1 MRPGFQPSGDGG
13 GLLRHLPSE
22 SMNPSP
28 AQQWTA
34 LSALYEQADGLAADA
49 LATWLTRLE
58 HEGNPLLPQLR
69 RMLAARAEVE
79 TNDFL
84 GTLPKLAPADAK
96 AGAAWAEGRQVG
108 PYRLLRPLGEG
119 GMAEVWLAERADGVI
134 KRRVAIKLPFP
145 RPGRETFAVRFDR
158 ERDIL
163 ATLRHP
169 NIAGLYD
176 AGVTAEGQAWLAL
189 EYIDGEPLSGW
200 CDQRRL
206 ALRERVTLFRQV
218 LLAVQHAHANLVIH
232 RDLKP
237 ANILVTAQ
245 GEVRLL
251 DFGIAKLLE
260 AEGDA
265 MPETELTRQA
275 GRTLTLRYASPEQLA
290 GLPLTTACDVYSL
303 GVVFYE
309 LVCGERP
316 HELKV
321 ESAVQ
326 LEHAILEIEP
336 RAPSRRSL
344 SGASAQARGG
354 LSAKALRKAL
364 APELDAIA
372 LRCLAR
378 QTAARYSSVDAVI
391 ADIDRWLSGEAVLA
405 RAPGAWYRFGKFAAR
420 HRLGVALGAGAVL
433 SLLAVTAVA
442 VVMGLQAR
450 EESAR
455 AVAARDFM
463 LNIFKRAD
471 QEKSRGADITAR
483 DMLETGR
490 KDVLTRL
497 AGQPRLQAELLQG
510 IGEIQ
515 IDMSEFA
522 SAGTTFAEVAELYA
536 RLGMPKEVSMARANQ
551 ADAAMRTGELQQA
564 QRLLQ
569 QARSAPN
576 RPAADSMLDL
586 RLSQVE
592 GWIAYSQGDA
602 AQAKASFLA
611 AQRYAA
617 AGLAADDVRAMEPL
631 RGLVYAERDLR
642 NYDAALR
649 QQAALEALALKLVG
663 NDPKEWAVLDFDRAA
678 ILFAAGRYAQGLSDA
693 AKALSRCEA
702 AQLPHGEYCQR
713 LRLFK
718 ARFALKLGAPESV
731 ASDIGLLQALAADT
745 SDSFMQADALGMLLR
760 LNAARA
766 DFDSAQGNRERLE
779 ALCDAAGANQ
789 LDTFARH
796 VATMTIAEFSLREG
810 SLGRARAQ
818 LDRAGA
824 LSTQL
829 GETLPAA
836 VRASSALLVGL
847 LQLHSGQV
855 DASVVTLET
864 AYRFM
869 SSVEGHRHP
878 VSVLLSLDLAIA
890 IDAAGDTPSA
900 VRIVA
905 EAEPVLLGAVGRQ
918 SATYRR
924 YQTLA
929 EALRLKLENQNVLIG
944 ARPVAAKRD
953 SKPITR
959 DFFI

>member
-1 MRPGFQPSGDGG
+1 M
-13 GLLRHLPSE
+13 
-22 SMNPSP
+22 MNPSP

-49 LATWLTRLE
+49 LAAWLARLE
-58 HEGNPLLPQLR
+58 HEAHPLLPQLK

-84 GTLPKLAPADAK
+84 GTLPRLAAADTK
-96 AGAAWAEGRQVG
+96 PGAAWAEGHQVG

-189 EYIDGEPLSGW
+189 EYVDGEPLSQW
-200 CDQRRL
+200 CDQRCL
-206 ALRERVTLFRQV
+206 GLRERVTLFRQV

-245 GEVRLL
+245 GDVRLL

-290 GLPLTTACDVYSL
+290 GLPLTTACDIYSL

-309 LVCGERP
+309 LICGERP

-321 ESAVQ
+321 ESAAQ

-344 SGASAQARGG
+344 SEASAQARGSI
-354 LSAKALRKAL
+354 SAKALRRAL

-378 QTAARYSSVDAVI
+378 QTTARYLSVDAVL
-391 ADIDRWLSGEAVLA
+391 ADIDRWLGGEAVLA

-433 SLLAVTAVA
+433 SLMAVTAVA

-483 DMLETGR
+483 DLLETGR

-497 AGQPRLQAELLQG
+497 TGQPRLQAELLQG

-515 IDMSEFA
+515 RDMAEYSGA
-522 SAGTTFAEVAELYA
+522 VSTFSEVAGLYA
-536 RLGMPKEVSMARANQ
+536 QLHLPRETALAH
-551 ADAAMRTGELQQA
+551 AD
-564 QRLLQ
+564 
-569 QARSAPN
+569 QARVASLMGDAKLAQSLLLRAQVVPGRPSNDPVLSAQ
-576 RPAADSMLDL
+576 
-586 RLSQVE
+586 LSQVQ
-592 GWIAYSQGDA
+592 GWIFSMQGDPARARESLLDAERHVRA
-602 AQAKASFLA
+602 AFGPEHPRLVELLSARVSAERQL
-611 AQRYAA
+611 RNYAA
-617 AGLAADDVRAMEPL
+617 ALQLQAELDLLAKRVI
-631 RGLVYAERDLR
+631 GS
-642 NYDAALR
+642 DAKE
-649 QQAALEALALKLVG
+649 QAALDEGRADLFYEAGQYRVGLADTTRSLLSC
-663 NDPKEWAVLDFDRAA
+663 ERAS
-678 ILFAAGRYAQGLSDA
+678 LLNQ
-693 AKALSRCEA
+693 
-702 AQLPHGEYCQR
+702 EYCRR
-713 LRLFK
+713 LRLLK
-718 ARFALKLGAPESV
+718 MRFALRLGSIDEV
-731 ASDIGLLQALAADT
+731 GRDLHFMETLADDP
-745 SDSFMQADALGMLLR
+745 SSPSIQADALVMLLR
-760 LNAARA
+760 VHTASGDSPRRREIHARVERLCATATSAELDPGFKLVAMLALAEDDLRNGELAGAQRWIDQAIALQGTGMPVPPLLRSVPTLLSGLVLLQRSQPEQAIVLLRAAHDAVSQARGADHPLSRLFSLDVALALHAMGHADDARKIARDAEPILRVALGDSSPTFLRLQRLMGQLQLQGANSPDRSGTLLHGRRLRSPGRPTA
-766 DFDSAQGNRERLE
+766 DFF
-779 ALCDAAGANQ
+779 
-789 LDTFARH
+789 T
-796 VATMTIAEFSLREG
+796 
-810 SLGRARAQ
+810 
-818 LDRAGA
+818 
-824 LSTQL
+824 
-829 GETLPAA
+829 
-836 VRASSALLVGL
+836 
-847 LQLHSGQV
+847 
-855 DASVVTLET
+855 
-864 AYRFM
+864 
-869 SSVEGHRHP
+869 
-878 VSVLLSLDLAIA
+878 
-890 IDAAGDTPSA
+890 
-900 VRIVA
+900 
-905 EAEPVLLGAVGRQ
+905 
-918 SATYRR
+918 
-924 YQTLA
+924 
-929 EALRLKLENQNVLIG
+929 
-944 ARPVAAKRD
+944 
-953 SKPITR
+953 
-959 DFFI
+959 

>member
-1 MRPGFQPSGDGG
+1 MAP
-13 GLLRHLPSE
+13 
-22 SMNPSP
+22 MNPSP

-49 LATWLTRLE
+49 LAAWLARLE
-58 HEGNPLLPQLR
+58 HEANPLLPQLR

-84 GTLPKLAPADAK
+84 GTLPKLATADPK
-96 AGAAWAEGRQVG
+96 ASVGWAEGKHVG

-189 EYIDGEPLSGW
+189 EYIDGEPLAAW

-245 GEVRLL
+245 GGVRLL

-265 MPETELTRQA
+265 MPETELTRAA

-309 LVCGERP
+309 LVSGERP

-321 ESAVQ
+321 ESALQ

-344 SGASAQARGG
+344 SEVNARARGG
-354 LSAKALRKAL
+354 LGVKALRKAL

-378 QTAARYSSVDAVI
+378 QTAARYSSVDAVM
-391 ADIDRWLSGEAVLA
+391 ADIDRWLGGEAVLA

-450 EESAR
+450 DESAR

-515 IDMSEFA
+515 IDMSEFSGA
-522 SAGTTFAEVAELYA
+522 SATFADVAELFV
-536 RLGMPKEVSMARANQ
+536 RLGIPKDVSMARANH
-551 ADAAMRTGELQQA
+551 ADAAMRTGDLQQA

-569 QARSAPN
+569 QARSVPN
-576 RPAADSMLDL
+576 RPEGDNLLNL

-602 AQAKASFLA
+602 AQAKLAFLA

-649 QQAALEALALKLVG
+649 QQAALELLASKLVG

-678 ILFAAGRYAQGLSDA
+678 ILFAAGRYAQGLTDA

-702 AQLPHGEYCQR
+702 AQLPRGEYCQR
-713 LRLFK
+713 LRLYK
-718 ARFALKLGAPESV
+718 ARFALKVGAPESV
-731 ASDIGLLQALAADT
+731 AGDVALLQALAADAR
-745 SDSFMQADALGMLLR
+745 DSFMQADALGMLLR
-760 LNAARA
+760 LDAARGA
-766 DFDSAQGNRERLE
+766 FASAQVNRERLE
-779 ALCDAAGANQ
+779 ALCNAAGDIQ

-796 VATMTIAEFSLREG
+796 VAFMTIAEFSLREG
-810 SLGRARAQ
+810 SLERARAQ
-818 LDRAGA
+818 LDRAGS
-824 LSTQL
+824 LSKQL
-829 GETLPAA
+829 GEGLPAT

-847 LQLHSGQV
+847 LQLRTGQV
-855 DASVVTLET
+855 DASVATLET

-869 SSVEGHRHP
+869 ASVEGRQHP
-878 VSVLLSLDLAIA
+878 VSVLLSLNLAIA
-890 IDAAGDTPSA
+890 IDAAGDTASA
-900 VRIVA
+900 LRIVA
-905 EAEPVLLGAVGRQ
+905 EAEPVLRESVGRQ

-929 EALRLKLENQNVLIG
+929 EAMRTKLQGRG
-944 ARPVAAKRD
+944 ASVEAKPASVNRD
-953 SKPITR
+953 VKPITT
-959 DFFI
+959 DLFI